1 MTYNKHFKRNIAQN
15 FESFE
20 SQKFVNKTYN
30 FDENIITKTQ
40 INRFIWIECWPP
52 LPVEQK

>member
-30 FDENIITKTQ
+30 FDENIITKT
-40 INRFIWIECWPP
+40 
-52 LPVEQK
+52 